1 MTERT
6 APPAPARGTVGSTQ
20 ALLLLLIYVAFVSLG
35 LPDGLLG
42 AAWPQ
47 MRADFSAALNANAPI
62 LFLATLGGMTS
73 GFLSG
78 WILRRLGVGRVLVL
92 NTFLTSFAI
101 LGFAFSPG
109 LASLAVLSFFLG
121 LGNGAID
128 AGLNNFV
135 ANHLSSRHMNWLH
148 AFWGVG
154 VSLGTLVISGI
165 FAANGSW
172 RTAYQI
178 IGLFQAAL
186 GVAFLLNLSSLQSP
200 GDAQTPGRT
209 EPHPPFLAT
218 LALPAAWASLALFFA
233 YCGVEFGTGIWI
245 ASLLHD
251 GRGWSMES
259 AGLMVSLYWCSL
271 TAGRFLIG
279 TISNRTT
286 PLRIVRWALFGAIAG
301 TSLIALSSLSSLPTG
316 AAGSI
321 TGLGLLVTGLSLAPI
336 FPMLMHDT
344 PRLVGRDHAMNL
356 MGFQSAIANLGVAAM
371 PSAIG
376 VVLRWQSTEALGP
389 LLLTIALTM
398 AGLLALRESGLAR

>member
-209 EPHPPFLAT
+209 EPHAPFLAT

-259 AGLMVSLYWCSL
+259 AGLMVSLYWGSL

-279 TISNRTT
+279 TVSNRTT

>member
-6 APPAPARGTVGSTQ
+6 APPATARGTAGSTQ
-20 ALLLLLIYVAFVSLG
+20 GLLLLLIYAAFVSLG

-47 MRADFSAALNANAPI
+47 MRTDFGAALNANAPI

-109 LASLAVLSFFLG
+109 LPPLAVLAFFLG

-172 RTAYQI
+172 RTAYRI
-178 IGLFQAAL
+178 IGLLQCLLA
-186 GVAFLLNLSSLQSP
+186 VAFVLNRSSLQSP
-200 GDAQTPGRT
+200 VDPRAASRP

-218 LALPAAWASLALFFA
+218 LALPSTWVSLALFFA

-259 AGLMVSLYWCSL
+259 SSLMVSLYWGSL
-271 TAGRFLIG
+271 TVGRFLIG

-286 PLRIVRWALFGAIAG
+286 PLRIVRFALIGAIAG
-301 TSLIALSSLSSLPTG
+301 TSLIAVSSLGSLPRG
-316 AAGSI
+316 LAGSL
-321 TGLGLLVTGLSLAPI
+321 TGLGLLVTGLSLAPV

-356 MGFQSAIANLGVAAM
+356 MGFQSAIANLGLAAM

-389 LLLTIALTM
+389 LLLGIALTM
-398 AGLLALRESGLAR
+398 AGLLALRESRLVR